1 MLNKEDFMKRGRIYN
16 KFFNED
22 EWKLVNQENKDLL
35 EDYTLELKQ
44 NQKKKSTIDQY
55 NADWKIILLYIYRKL
70 KNASILSLTKK
81 DFRKFS
87 LYLTEECQMS
97 NARCNRMMSALRS
110 LLSYCEDDDDTEY
123 ENNVAKKV
131 KGLPKKPVRDIV
143 FLTDEQILKLKD
155 KLIER
160 EEYQKAT
167 LLMLGYD
174 SAGRKG
180 ELAQVLKHSFYDK
193 ERSNTNKV
201 IGKRGKEFFLAY
213 FSGTKECAELYLKQR
228 GEDNIDSM
236 WVLGNG
242 EDLRQADEDNIY
254 EWVVSMSRLLSEMEG
269 EEIPFNVHSLRH
281 SCLENFNTGDHY
293 ACKEIGREEGF
304 SVQELAILA
313 NHESSST
320 TETYLKDKK
329 DEKFA
334 SAFGLVVKQ

>member
-1 MLNKEDFMKRGRIYN
+1 MKRGRIYN

-22 EWKLVNQENKDLL
+22 EWELVNQENKDLL

-55 NADWKIILLYIYRKL
+55 NADWRIVLLYIYRKL
-70 KNASILSLTKK
+70 KNASILTLTKK

-87 LYLTEECQMS
+87 LYLTEDCQMS
-97 NARCNRMMSALRS
+97 NARSNRLMSALRS
-110 LLSYCEDDDDTEY
+110 LLAYCEDDDEIEY
-123 ENNVAKKV
+123 DNNVAKKV
-131 KGLPKKPVRDIV
+131 KGLPKKPVREII
-143 FLTDEQILKLKD
+143 FLTDEQVMSLKE

-167 LLMLGYD
+167 ILMLGYD

-180 ELAQVLKHSFYDK
+180 ELAQVKKQSFLDNA
-193 ERSNTNKV
+193 RNTTNKV

-236 WVLGNG
+236 WVIGSG
-242 EDLRQADEDNIY
+242 EDKRQADEDNLY
-254 EWVVSMSRLLSEMEG
+254 DWVLSMSRLLSEMEG
-269 EEIPFNVHSLRH
+269 EEILFNVHSLRH

-293 ACKEIGREEGF
+293 ACKELGKETGF
-304 SVQELAILA
+304 TIQELQLLA

-334 SAFGLVVKQ
+334 SAFGLNVKQ